1 MNVSPHGALGLGGPL
16 WGPVGGAACRGLV
29 GEACRGAVGDPEEEL
44 MVINPIGP
52 IV

>member
-1 MNVSPHGALGLGGPL
+1 MGNHRRACR
-16 WGPVGGAACRGLV
+16 GPVGAARKGPV
-29 GEACRGAVGDPEEEL
+29 GEACRGAVGAPEEEL